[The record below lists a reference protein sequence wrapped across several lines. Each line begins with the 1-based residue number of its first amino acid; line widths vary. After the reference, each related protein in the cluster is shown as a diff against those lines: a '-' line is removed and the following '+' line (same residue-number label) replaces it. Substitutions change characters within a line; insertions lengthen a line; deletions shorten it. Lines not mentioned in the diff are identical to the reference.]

1 MVGCWEIDIDLSS
14 RWPTRSDALVVGME
28 LRPLLCVFEG
38 GLGMDGV
45 EDVDVVVVRVETLE
59 LLMVCCN

>member
-1 MVGCWEIDIDLSS
+1 MVGCWEIDLELSS
-14 RWPTRSDALVVGME
+14 QWLTRSDAFVAVME

-38 GLGMDGV
+38 GLGMDGAG
-45 EDVDVVVVRVETLE
+45 DVDVVVARVETLE